1 MLILYDAFL
10 FGKGLDLMKTISSK
24 KNDSIR
30 SWHLVDAQGKVLGR
44 LASQVASILRGKHK
58 PTFTPHVDGGD
69 HVVIVNANGIHLTG
83 DKLVSKHYYHHSD
96 YPGGFKSTTAGKL
109 LGERPERLVR
119 WAIQGMLPKTK
130 LGRAMIKKLRVY
142 AGPDHPHQAQKLEP
156 LELAGTARRTE

>member
-1 MLILYDAFL
+1 
-10 FGKGLDLMKTISSK
+10 MKTISSK

-156 LELAGTARRTE
+156 LELAGSARRTE

>member
-1 MLILYDAFL
+1 
-10 FGKGLDLMKTISSK
+10 MKTISSK
-24 KNDSIR
+24 KNDSVR
-30 SWHLVDAQGKVLGR
+30 SWHLVDAQGKILGR
-44 LASQVASILRGKHK
+44 LASEVASILRGKHK

-69 HVVIVNANGIHLTG
+69 HVVIVNAAGIQITG
-83 DKLVSKHYYHHSD
+83 NKRVQKFYASHSD

-109 LGERPERLVR
+109 LDERPERMVR

-142 AGPDHPHQAQKLEP
+142 AGPEHPHQAQKLEP

>member
-1 MLILYDAFL
+1 MY
-10 FGKGLDLMKTISSK
+10 KTVSSK

-30 SWHLVDAQGKVLGR
+30 AWHLVDAQDKILGR
-44 LASQVASILRGKHK
+44 LASEVASILRGKHK

-69 HVVIVNANGIHLTG
+69 HVVIVNAAGIQMTG
-83 DKLVSKHYYHHSD
+83 DKWTSKTYYHHSD

-109 LGERPERLVR
+109 LTERPERLVR

-142 AGPDHPHQAQKLEP
+142 SGPDHPHQAQP
-156 LELAGTARRTE
+156 LQPLKLAGTTRRTE

>member
-1 MLILYDAFL
+1 M
-10 FGKGLDLMKTISSK
+10 MKTISAK
-24 KNDSIR
+24 KSDFIR
-30 SWHLVDAQGKVLGR
+30 SWHLVDAQGKILGR

-69 HVVIVNANGIHLTG
+69 HVVIVNAGGIQLTG
-83 DKLVSKHYYHHSD
+83 DKWVSKTYYRHSD
-96 YPGGFKSTTAGKL
+96 YPGGLKSTTAGKL

-156 LELAGTARRTE
+156 LELAGTARRDE